1 LLQSNGPRYA
11 VETGRRDGKASAMSD
26 ADNDLPPP
34 FSNIVDL
41 KTYFSVKGL
50 GWKDLVVLSGSI
62 DYTHKQPMN
71 YLASIGN

>member
-1 LLQSNGPRYA
+1 MLPQSNGPRYA
-11 VETGRRDGKASAMSD
+11 VETGRRDGKVSAKFD

-50 GWKDLVVLSGSI
+50 GWKDLVVLSGKRITWNETVHEQLTS
-62 DYTHKQPMN
+62 
-71 YLASIGN
+71 